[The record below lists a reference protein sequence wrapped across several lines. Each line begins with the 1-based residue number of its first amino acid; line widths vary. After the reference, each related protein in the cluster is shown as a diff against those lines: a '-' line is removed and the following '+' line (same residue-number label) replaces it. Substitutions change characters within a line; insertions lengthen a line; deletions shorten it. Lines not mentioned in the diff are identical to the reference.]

1 MYNLRNPDLDSS
13 MIFGK
18 VDIYNCPF
26 FIFLR
31 ILFQRK
37 NGIFNLLHYA
47 LKRVLF
53 GIICMHNFFYFY
65 LRFILVILICS
76 KFRNKMEG
84 FESPK
89 ITEITK
95 KYFCE
100 KCNYKTNRHS
110 EYNRHLLTAKHNAE
124 QQMEQMEQQK
134 SPKITKRFICDCGKT
149 YKVSSG
155 LYKHKKKCSLILNS
169 TVIVENPEEKPTMMD
184 IITQNKEIMD
194 LLVLQNKELQ
204 RQNKEQA
211 DIIQR
216 QHKEQAD
223 TIRELIPKIGNNNT
237 TNNTNNQFNLQVFLN
252 EDCKDA
258 LNFSDFIKQIQ
269 VSFED
274 IENQAEC
281 GYVKGISKLFIEN
294 LKELGTNKRP
304 IHCTDKKRKTLY
316 IKENDEWDKE
326 GSQDILLKGI
336 QEVTRRT
343 MKTLIDEKVI
353 QAEEFADMESDFSK
367 KCLVIQRNL
376 IPTAPR
382 EKAFGKVMENIT
394 KNSGII
400 E

>member
-1 MYNLRNPDLDSS
+1 
-13 MIFGK
+13 
-18 VDIYNCPF
+18 
-26 FIFLR
+26 
-31 ILFQRK
+31 
-37 NGIFNLLHYA
+37 
-47 LKRVLF
+47 
-53 GIICMHNFFYFY
+53 
-65 LRFILVILICS
+65 
-76 KFRNKMEG
+76 MER

-169 TVIVENPEEKPTMMD
+169 IVIVENPEEKPTMMD

-194 LLVLQNKELQ
+194 LLVLQNKEMVLQNKELQ
-204 RQNKEQA
+204 RQN
-211 DIIQR
+211 
-216 QHKEQAD
+216 KEQAD

-237 TNNTNNQFNLQVFLN
+237 TNNNNQFNLQVFLN

-336 QEVTRRT
+336 QEVTRST
-343 MKTLIDEKVI
+343 MKTLINEKVI

-376 IPTAPR
+376 IPTPPR
-382 EKAFGKVMENIT
+382 ETAFSKVMENIT